1 MTIFKTFWKILN
13 KNKTIVIMYTII
25 LLIFGVSNMQTSEKS
40 MNFVANQPDVFI
52 VNYDEEKG
60 MTKNL
65 IQYISEHSK
74 VKEIENTEEKIK
86 DALFY
91 RDVNYVIY
99 IPKNYHTDFLEG
111 KNPEL
116 EIESVGDY
124 GASFEEMILS
134 RYIRVANIYQKTI
147 QNENELIDK
156 INETLAKEIEV
167 KVTSNL
173 DTNSLE
179 KVAFYY
185 NFASYSILACL
196 LFIISL
202 ILSSFKEEKIAKRM
216 MVSSTKDKK
225 HNFILFLSNCCY
237 SFLLWGLYVGISFAL
252 LGEIMATKIRN
263 SIYHKFFG
271 FNHLCYCYC
280 FFYRKYRKE

>member
-1 MTIFKTFWKILN
+1 
-13 KNKTIVIMYTII
+13 MYTII

-202 ILSSFKEEKIAKRM
+202 ILIY
-216 MVSSTKDKK
+216 VSY
-225 HNFILFLSNCCY
+225 SN
-237 SFLLWGLYVGISFAL
+237 IP
-252 LGEIMATKIRN
+252 R
-263 SIYHKFFG
+263 
-271 FNHLCYCYC
+271 
-280 FFYRKYRKE
+280 